1 MINLGGT
8 PIMNVALIKYTMDQM
23 EKEKLAKKFLDQ
35 LLEDPAYKKRE
46 MIRNMREARQKYESR
61 RTNFV

>member
-1 MINLGGT
+1 
-8 PIMNVALIKYTMDQM
+8 MNVALIKYTMDQM

-35 LLEDPAYKKRE
+35 LLEDPVYKKRE
-46 MIRNMREARQKYESR
+46 MIRNMREARQKYESS